1 MEMKNMQLF
10 ADNPTV
16 NVTTDS
22 GLSAENKTFYDRA
35 LIEEAQPN
43 LIHGQFGQKRP
54 IPRNG
59 GKRIQFR
66 RYASLPKALKPLTE
80 GVTPEGRK
88 LSATA
93 LEAEVN
99 QYGDFVCLSD
109 VLDLTAIDN
118 NVLEATKAVGRQAG
132 LTLDTITRNVLQSG
146 TNVYYCPK
154 AAANGQTTPVT
165 DRSGLDKTCV
175 LTVDV
180 VKKVAAMLK
189 AANAPRIAGDYV
201 CILHPYVAYD
211 IMSDPHW
218 EDMHKYCSPEN
229 MYEGE
234 IGRIAGVRFVE
245 TSEAAV
251 YKGAGDE
258 CPDGL
263 AVFGCLFLAEASRPL
278 SSSWAPPVPPI
289 LWISAAP
296 WAGRPCRRRRSLWSP
311 IWSGWSAAPPS
322 PPRRRPTKAEPEGRP
337 WPPPQKER
345 KDWSM
350 EEKRVTIR
358 LPLTRE
364 QREDVFVGINGK
376 TWLIKR
382 GEEVSVPW
390 IVAKV
395 LARKEKCL
403 AMAMEYEAQAAL
415 PLEKLNGEAGR

>member
-1 MEMKNMQLF
+1 MNITSLQHF

-22 GLSAENKTFYDRA
+22 KLSAENKTFYDRA
-35 LIEEAQPN
+35 LVEEAGPN

-54 IPRNG
+54 IPKNG

-93 LEAEVN
+93 VEAEVN

-146 TNVYYCPK
+146 TNVFYCPK
-154 AAANGQTTPVT
+154 VGANGVQTPVT
-165 DRSGLDKTCV
+165 DRSGLDKTCT

-189 AANAPRIAGDYV
+189 AANAPKIDGDYV

-211 IMSDPHW
+211 IMSDPRW
-218 EDMHKYCSPEN
+218 EEMHKYTTPEN
-229 MYEGE
+229 MYQGE

-251 YKGAGDE
+251 YKGAE
-258 CPDGL
+258 NSCPTGL
-263 AVFGCLFLAEASRPL
+263 AVFGCLFIAQGAYGVTEVTGGGLQTIIKQLGSAGTADPLDQRSTVGWKALQTAEILMEPYMVRVECCSAFSPTAEA
-278 SSSWAPPVPPI
+278 
-289 LWISAAP
+289 
-296 WAGRPCRRRRSLWSP
+296 
-311 IWSGWSAAPPS
+311 
-322 PPRRRPTKAEPEGRP
+322 
-337 WPPPQKER
+337 
-345 KDWSM
+345 
-350 EEKRVTIR
+350 
-358 LPLTRE
+358 
-364 QREDVFVGINGK
+364 N
-376 TWLIKR
+376 
-382 GEEVSVPW
+382 
-390 IVAKV
+390 
-395 LARKEKCL
+395 
-403 AMAMEYEAQAAL
+403 
-415 PLEKLNGEAGR
+415 

>member
-1 MEMKNMQLF
+1 MNIASLQHF

-22 GLSAENKTFYDRA
+22 KLSAENKTFYDRA
-35 LIEEAQPN
+35 LVEEAGPN

-54 IPRNG
+54 IPKNG

-80 GVTPEGRK
+80 GITPEGRK

-93 LEAEVN
+93 VEAEVN

-146 TNVYYCPK
+146 TNVFYCPK
-154 AAANGQTTPVT
+154 VGANGVQTPVT
-165 DRSGLDKTCV
+165 DRSGLDKTCT

-189 AANAPRIAGDYV
+189 AANAPKIDGDYV

-211 IMSDPHW
+211 IMSDPRW
-218 EDMHKYCSPEN
+218 EEMHKYTTPEN
-229 MYEGE
+229 MYQGE

-251 YKGAGDE
+251 YKGTE
-258 CPDGL
+258 NSCPTGL
-263 AVFGCLFLAEASRPL
+263 AVFGCLFIAQGAYGVTEVTGGGLQTIIKQLGSAGTADPLDQRSTVGWKALQTAEILMEPYMVRVECCSAFSPTAEA
-278 SSSWAPPVPPI
+278 
-289 LWISAAP
+289 
-296 WAGRPCRRRRSLWSP
+296 
-311 IWSGWSAAPPS
+311 
-322 PPRRRPTKAEPEGRP
+322 
-337 WPPPQKER
+337 
-345 KDWSM
+345 
-350 EEKRVTIR
+350 
-358 LPLTRE
+358 
-364 QREDVFVGINGK
+364 N
-376 TWLIKR
+376 
-382 GEEVSVPW
+382 
-390 IVAKV
+390 
-395 LARKEKCL
+395 
-403 AMAMEYEAQAAL
+403 
-415 PLEKLNGEAGR
+415 

>member
-1 MEMKNMQLF
+1 MEMKNLQLF

-54 IPRNG
+54 IPKNG

-218 EDMHKYCSPEN
+218 EDMHKYCNPEN

-263 AVFGCLFLAEASRPL
+263 AVFGCLFLAEGAYGVTEVTGGGLQTIVKQLGSAGTADPL
-278 SSSWAPPVPPI
+278 DQRSTVGWKALQTAEI
-289 LWISAAP
+289 LMEPYMVRVECCSAF
-296 WAGRPCRRRRSLWSP
+296 SP
-311 IWSGWSAAPPS
+311 
-322 PPRRRPTKAEPEGRP
+322 TAEA
-337 WPPPQKER
+337 
-345 KDWSM
+345 
-350 EEKRVTIR
+350 
-358 LPLTRE
+358 
-364 QREDVFVGINGK
+364 N
-376 TWLIKR
+376 
-382 GEEVSVPW
+382 
-390 IVAKV
+390 
-395 LARKEKCL
+395 
-403 AMAMEYEAQAAL
+403 
-415 PLEKLNGEAGR
+415 

>member
-1 MEMKNMQLF
+1 MNITSLQHF

-22 GLSAENKTFYDRA
+22 KLSAENKTFYDRA
-35 LIEEAQPN
+35 LVEEAGPN

-54 IPRNG
+54 IPKNG

-93 LEAEVN
+93 VEAEVN

-146 TNVYYCPK
+146 TNVFYCPK
-154 AAANGQTTPVT
+154 VGANGVQTPVT
-165 DRSGLDKTCV
+165 DRSGLDKTCT

-189 AANAPRIAGDYV
+189 AANAPKIDGDYV

-211 IMSDPHW
+211 IMSDPRW
-218 EDMHKYCSPEN
+218 EEMHKYTTPEN
-229 MYEGE
+229 MYQGE
-234 IGRIAGVRFVE
+234 IGRIAGVRLVE

-251 YKGAGDE
+251 YKGTE
-258 CPDGL
+258 NSCPTGL
-263 AVFGCLFLAEASRPL
+263 AVFGCLFIAQGAYGVTEVTGGGLQTIIKQLGSAGTADPLDQRSTVGWKALQTAEILMEPYMVRVECCSAFSPTAEA
-278 SSSWAPPVPPI
+278 
-289 LWISAAP
+289 
-296 WAGRPCRRRRSLWSP
+296 
-311 IWSGWSAAPPS
+311 
-322 PPRRRPTKAEPEGRP
+322 
-337 WPPPQKER
+337 
-345 KDWSM
+345 
-350 EEKRVTIR
+350 
-358 LPLTRE
+358 
-364 QREDVFVGINGK
+364 N
-376 TWLIKR
+376 
-382 GEEVSVPW
+382 
-390 IVAKV
+390 
-395 LARKEKCL
+395 
-403 AMAMEYEAQAAL
+403 
-415 PLEKLNGEAGR
+415 

>member
-1 MEMKNMQLF
+1 MNITSLQHF

-22 GLSAENKTFYDRA
+22 KLSAENKTFYDRA
-35 LIEEAQPN
+35 LVEEAGPN

-54 IPRNG
+54 IPKNG

-93 LEAEVN
+93 VEAEVN

-146 TNVYYCPK
+146 TNVFYCPK
-154 AAANGQTTPVT
+154 VGANGVQTPVT
-165 DRSGLDKTCV
+165 DRSGLDKTCT

-189 AANAPRIAGDYV
+189 AANAPKIDGDYV

-211 IMSDPHW
+211 IMSDPRW
-218 EDMHKYCSPEN
+218 EEMHKYTTPEN
-229 MYEGE
+229 MYQGE

-251 YKGAGDE
+251 YKGTE
-258 CPDGL
+258 NSCPTGL
-263 AVFGCLFLAEASRPL
+263 AVFGCLFLAQGAYGVTEVTGGGLQTIIKQL
-278 SSSWAPPVPPI
+278 SSAGTADPLDQRSTVGWKALQTAEI
-289 LWISAAP
+289 LMEPYMVRVECCSAF
-296 WAGRPCRRRRSLWSP
+296 SP
-311 IWSGWSAAPPS
+311 
-322 PPRRRPTKAEPEGRP
+322 TAEA
-337 WPPPQKER
+337 
-345 KDWSM
+345 
-350 EEKRVTIR
+350 
-358 LPLTRE
+358 
-364 QREDVFVGINGK
+364 N
-376 TWLIKR
+376 
-382 GEEVSVPW
+382 
-390 IVAKV
+390 
-395 LARKEKCL
+395 
-403 AMAMEYEAQAAL
+403 
-415 PLEKLNGEAGR
+415 

>member
-1 MEMKNMQLF
+1 MNITSLQHF

-22 GLSAENKTFYDRA
+22 KLSAENKTFYDRA
-35 LIEEAQPN
+35 LVEEAGPN

-54 IPRNG
+54 IPKNG

-66 RYASLPKALKPLTE
+66 RYASLPKALNPLTE

-93 LEAEVN
+93 VEAEVN

-146 TNVYYCPK
+146 TNVFYCPK
-154 AAANGQTTPVT
+154 VGANGVQTPVT
-165 DRSGLDKTCV
+165 DRSGLDKTCT

-189 AANAPRIAGDYV
+189 AANAPKIDGDYV

-211 IMSDPHW
+211 IMSDPRW
-218 EDMHKYCSPEN
+218 EEMHKYTTPEN
-229 MYEGE
+229 MYQGE

-251 YKGAGDE
+251 YKGTE
-258 CPDGL
+258 NSCSTGL
-263 AVFGCLFLAEASRPL
+263 AVFGCLFIAQGAYGVTEVTGGGLQTIIKQLGSAGTADPLDQRSTVGWKALQTAEILMEPYMVRVECCSAFSPTAEA
-278 SSSWAPPVPPI
+278 
-289 LWISAAP
+289 
-296 WAGRPCRRRRSLWSP
+296 
-311 IWSGWSAAPPS
+311 
-322 PPRRRPTKAEPEGRP
+322 
-337 WPPPQKER
+337 
-345 KDWSM
+345 
-350 EEKRVTIR
+350 
-358 LPLTRE
+358 
-364 QREDVFVGINGK
+364 N
-376 TWLIKR
+376 
-382 GEEVSVPW
+382 
-390 IVAKV
+390 
-395 LARKEKCL
+395 
-403 AMAMEYEAQAAL
+403 
-415 PLEKLNGEAGR
+415 

>member
-1 MEMKNMQLF
+1 MNITSLQHF

-22 GLSAENKTFYDRA
+22 KLSAENKTFYDRA
-35 LIEEAQPN
+35 LVEEAGPN

-54 IPRNG
+54 IPKNG

-93 LEAEVN
+93 VEAEVN

-146 TNVYYCPK
+146 TNVFYCPK
-154 AAANGQTTPVT
+154 VGANGVQTPVT
-165 DRSGLDKTCV
+165 DRSGLDKTCT

-189 AANAPRIAGDYV
+189 AANAPKIDGDYV

-211 IMSDPHW
+211 IMSDPRW
-218 EDMHKYCSPEN
+218 EEMHKYTTPEN
-229 MYEGE
+229 MYQGE

-251 YKGAGDE
+251 YKGTE
-258 CPDGL
+258 SSCPTGL
-263 AVFGCLFLAEASRPL
+263 AVFGCLFIAQGAYGVTEVTGGGLQTIIKQLGSAGTADPLDQRSTVGWKALQTAEILMEPYMVRVECCSAFSPTAEA
-278 SSSWAPPVPPI
+278 
-289 LWISAAP
+289 
-296 WAGRPCRRRRSLWSP
+296 
-311 IWSGWSAAPPS
+311 
-322 PPRRRPTKAEPEGRP
+322 
-337 WPPPQKER
+337 
-345 KDWSM
+345 
-350 EEKRVTIR
+350 
-358 LPLTRE
+358 
-364 QREDVFVGINGK
+364 N
-376 TWLIKR
+376 
-382 GEEVSVPW
+382 
-390 IVAKV
+390 
-395 LARKEKCL
+395 
-403 AMAMEYEAQAAL
+403 
-415 PLEKLNGEAGR
+415 

>member
-1 MEMKNMQLF
+1 MNITSLQHF

-22 GLSAENKTFYDRA
+22 KRSAENKTFYDRA
-35 LIEEAQPN
+35 LVEEAGPN

-54 IPRNG
+54 IPKNG

-93 LEAEVN
+93 VEAEVN

-146 TNVYYCPK
+146 TNVFYCPK
-154 AAANGQTTPVT
+154 VGANGVQTPVT
-165 DRSGLDKTCV
+165 DRSGLDKTCT

-189 AANAPRIAGDYV
+189 AANAPKIDGDYV

-211 IMSDPHW
+211 IMSDPRW
-218 EDMHKYCSPEN
+218 EEMHKYTTPEN
-229 MYEGE
+229 MYQGE

-251 YKGAGDE
+251 YKGTE
-258 CPDGL
+258 NSCPTGL
-263 AVFGCLFLAEASRPL
+263 AVFGCLFIAQGAYGVTEVTGGGLQTIIKQLGSAGTADPLDQRSTVGWKALQTAEILMEPYMVRVECCSAFSPTAEA
-278 SSSWAPPVPPI
+278 
-289 LWISAAP
+289 
-296 WAGRPCRRRRSLWSP
+296 
-311 IWSGWSAAPPS
+311 
-322 PPRRRPTKAEPEGRP
+322 
-337 WPPPQKER
+337 
-345 KDWSM
+345 
-350 EEKRVTIR
+350 
-358 LPLTRE
+358 
-364 QREDVFVGINGK
+364 N
-376 TWLIKR
+376 
-382 GEEVSVPW
+382 
-390 IVAKV
+390 
-395 LARKEKCL
+395 
-403 AMAMEYEAQAAL
+403 
-415 PLEKLNGEAGR
+415 

>member
-1 MEMKNMQLF
+1 MNITSLQHF

-22 GLSAENKTFYDRA
+22 KLSAENKTFYDRA
-35 LIEEAQPN
+35 LLEEAGPN

-54 IPRNG
+54 IPKNG

-93 LEAEVN
+93 VEAEVN

-146 TNVYYCPK
+146 TNVFYCPK
-154 AAANGQTTPVT
+154 VGANGVQTPVT
-165 DRSGLDKTCV
+165 DRSGLDKTCT

-189 AANAPRIAGDYV
+189 AANAPKIDGDYV

-211 IMSDPHW
+211 IMSDPRW
-218 EDMHKYCSPEN
+218 EEMHKYTTPEN
-229 MYEGE
+229 MYQGE

-251 YKGAGDE
+251 YKGTE
-258 CPDGL
+258 NSCPTGL
-263 AVFGCLFLAEASRPL
+263 AVFGCLFIAQGAYGVTEVTGGGLQTIIKQLGSAGTADPLDQRSTVGWKALQTAEILMEPYMVRVECCSAFSPTAEA
-278 SSSWAPPVPPI
+278 
-289 LWISAAP
+289 
-296 WAGRPCRRRRSLWSP
+296 
-311 IWSGWSAAPPS
+311 
-322 PPRRRPTKAEPEGRP
+322 
-337 WPPPQKER
+337 
-345 KDWSM
+345 
-350 EEKRVTIR
+350 
-358 LPLTRE
+358 
-364 QREDVFVGINGK
+364 N
-376 TWLIKR
+376 
-382 GEEVSVPW
+382 
-390 IVAKV
+390 
-395 LARKEKCL
+395 
-403 AMAMEYEAQAAL
+403 
-415 PLEKLNGEAGR
+415 

>member
-1 MEMKNMQLF
+1 MNITSLQHF

-22 GLSAENKTFYDRA
+22 KLSAENKTFYDRA
-35 LIEEAQPN
+35 LVEEAGPN

-54 IPRNG
+54 IPKNG

-93 LEAEVN
+93 VEAEVN

-146 TNVYYCPK
+146 TNVFYCPK
-154 AAANGQTTPVT
+154 VGANGVQTPVT
-165 DRSGLDKTCV
+165 DRSGLDETCT

-189 AANAPRIAGDYV
+189 AANAPKIDGDYV

-211 IMSDPHW
+211 IMSDPRW
-218 EDMHKYCSPEN
+218 EEMHKYTTPEN
-229 MYEGE
+229 MYQGE

-251 YKGAGDE
+251 YKGTE
-258 CPDGL
+258 NSCPTGL
-263 AVFGCLFLAEASRPL
+263 AVFGCLFLAQGAYGVTEVTGGGLQTIIKQLGSAGTADPLDQRSTVGWKALQTAEILMEPYMVRVECCSAFSPTAEA
-278 SSSWAPPVPPI
+278 
-289 LWISAAP
+289 
-296 WAGRPCRRRRSLWSP
+296 
-311 IWSGWSAAPPS
+311 
-322 PPRRRPTKAEPEGRP
+322 
-337 WPPPQKER
+337 
-345 KDWSM
+345 
-350 EEKRVTIR
+350 
-358 LPLTRE
+358 
-364 QREDVFVGINGK
+364 N
-376 TWLIKR
+376 
-382 GEEVSVPW
+382 
-390 IVAKV
+390 
-395 LARKEKCL
+395 
-403 AMAMEYEAQAAL
+403 
-415 PLEKLNGEAGR
+415 

>member
-1 MEMKNMQLF
+1 MNITSLQHF

-22 GLSAENKTFYDRA
+22 KLSAENKTFYDRA
-35 LIEEAQPN
+35 LVEEAGPN

-54 IPRNG
+54 IPKNG

-93 LEAEVN
+93 VEAEVN

-146 TNVYYCPK
+146 TNVFYCPK
-154 AAANGQTTPVT
+154 VGANGVQTPVT
-165 DRSGLDKTCV
+165 DRSGLDKTCT

-189 AANAPRIAGDYV
+189 AANAPKIDGDYV

-211 IMSDPHW
+211 IMSDPRW
-218 EDMHKYCSPEN
+218 EEMHKYTTPEN
-229 MYEGE
+229 MYQGE

-251 YKGAGDE
+251 YKGTE
-258 CPDGL
+258 NSCPTGL
-263 AVFGCLFLAEASRPL
+263 AVFGCLFIAQGAYGVTEVTGGGLQTIIKQLGWKALQTAEILMEPYMVRVECCSAFSPTAEA
-278 SSSWAPPVPPI
+278 
-289 LWISAAP
+289 
-296 WAGRPCRRRRSLWSP
+296 
-311 IWSGWSAAPPS
+311 
-322 PPRRRPTKAEPEGRP
+322 
-337 WPPPQKER
+337 
-345 KDWSM
+345 
-350 EEKRVTIR
+350 
-358 LPLTRE
+358 
-364 QREDVFVGINGK
+364 N
-376 TWLIKR
+376 
-382 GEEVSVPW
+382 
-390 IVAKV
+390 
-395 LARKEKCL
+395 
-403 AMAMEYEAQAAL
+403 
-415 PLEKLNGEAGR
+415 

>member
-1 MEMKNMQLF
+1 MNITSLQHF

-22 GLSAENKTFYDRA
+22 KLSAENKTFYDRA
-35 LIEEAQPN
+35 LVEEAGPN

-54 IPRNG
+54 IPKNG

-93 LEAEVN
+93 VEAEVN

-146 TNVYYCPK
+146 TNVFYCPK
-154 AAANGQTTPVT
+154 VGANGVQAPVT
-165 DRSGLDKTCV
+165 DRSGLDKTCT

-189 AANAPRIAGDYV
+189 AANAPKIDGDYV

-211 IMSDPHW
+211 IMSDPRW
-218 EDMHKYCSPEN
+218 EEMHKYTTPEN
-229 MYEGE
+229 MYQGE

-251 YKGAGDE
+251 YKGTE
-258 CPDGL
+258 NSCPTGL
-263 AVFGCLFLAEASRPL
+263 AVFGCLFLAQGAYGVTEVTGGGLQTIIKQLGSAGTADPLDQRSTVGWKALQTAEILMEPYMVRVECCSAFSPTAEA
-278 SSSWAPPVPPI
+278 
-289 LWISAAP
+289 
-296 WAGRPCRRRRSLWSP
+296 
-311 IWSGWSAAPPS
+311 
-322 PPRRRPTKAEPEGRP
+322 
-337 WPPPQKER
+337 
-345 KDWSM
+345 
-350 EEKRVTIR
+350 
-358 LPLTRE
+358 
-364 QREDVFVGINGK
+364 N
-376 TWLIKR
+376 
-382 GEEVSVPW
+382 
-390 IVAKV
+390 
-395 LARKEKCL
+395 
-403 AMAMEYEAQAAL
+403 
-415 PLEKLNGEAGR
+415 

>member
-1 MEMKNMQLF
+1 MNITSLQHF

-22 GLSAENKTFYDRA
+22 KLSAENKTFYDRA
-35 LIEEAQPN
+35 LVEEAGPN

-54 IPRNG
+54 IPKNG

-93 LEAEVN
+93 VEAEVN
-99 QYGDFVCLSD
+99 QFGDFVCLSD

-146 TNVYYCPK
+146 TNVFYCPK
-154 AAANGQTTPVT
+154 VGANGVQTPVT
-165 DRSGLDKTCV
+165 DRSGLDKTCT

-189 AANAPRIAGDYV
+189 AANAPKIDGDYV

-211 IMSDPHW
+211 IMSDPRW
-218 EDMHKYCSPEN
+218 EEMHKYTTPEN
-229 MYEGE
+229 MYQGE

-251 YKGAGDE
+251 YKGTE
-258 CPDGL
+258 NSCPTGL
-263 AVFGCLFLAEASRPL
+263 AVFGCLFIAQGAYGVTEVTGGGLQTIIKQLGSAGTADPLDQRSTVGWKALQTAEILMEPYMVRVECCSAFSPTAEA
-278 SSSWAPPVPPI
+278 
-289 LWISAAP
+289 
-296 WAGRPCRRRRSLWSP
+296 
-311 IWSGWSAAPPS
+311 
-322 PPRRRPTKAEPEGRP
+322 
-337 WPPPQKER
+337 
-345 KDWSM
+345 
-350 EEKRVTIR
+350 
-358 LPLTRE
+358 
-364 QREDVFVGINGK
+364 N
-376 TWLIKR
+376 
-382 GEEVSVPW
+382 
-390 IVAKV
+390 
-395 LARKEKCL
+395 
-403 AMAMEYEAQAAL
+403 
-415 PLEKLNGEAGR
+415 

>member
-1 MEMKNMQLF
+1 MNITSLQHF

-22 GLSAENKTFYDRA
+22 KLSAENKTFYDRA
-35 LIEEAQPN
+35 LVEEAGPN

-54 IPRNG
+54 IPKNG

-93 LEAEVN
+93 VEAEVN

-146 TNVYYCPK
+146 TKVFYCPK
-154 AAANGQTTPVT
+154 VGANGVQTPVT
-165 DRSGLDKTCV
+165 DRSGLDKTCT

-189 AANAPRIAGDYV
+189 AANAPKIDGDYV

-211 IMSDPHW
+211 IMSDPRW
-218 EDMHKYCSPEN
+218 EEMHKYTTPEN
-229 MYEGE
+229 MYQGE

-245 TSEAAV
+245 TYEAAV
-251 YKGAGDE
+251 YKGTE
-258 CPDGL
+258 NSCPTGL
-263 AVFGCLFLAEASRPL
+263 AVFGCLFLAQGAYGVTEVTGGGLQTIIKQLGSAGTADPLDQRSTVGWKALQTAEILMEPYMVRVECCSAFSPTAEA
-278 SSSWAPPVPPI
+278 
-289 LWISAAP
+289 
-296 WAGRPCRRRRSLWSP
+296 
-311 IWSGWSAAPPS
+311 
-322 PPRRRPTKAEPEGRP
+322 
-337 WPPPQKER
+337 
-345 KDWSM
+345 
-350 EEKRVTIR
+350 
-358 LPLTRE
+358 
-364 QREDVFVGINGK
+364 N
-376 TWLIKR
+376 
-382 GEEVSVPW
+382 
-390 IVAKV
+390 
-395 LARKEKCL
+395 
-403 AMAMEYEAQAAL
+403 
-415 PLEKLNGEAGR
+415 

>member
-1 MEMKNMQLF
+1 MNITSLQHF

-22 GLSAENKTFYDRA
+22 KLSAENKTFYDRA
-35 LIEEAQPN
+35 LVEEAGPN
-43 LIHGQFGQKRP
+43 LIHGQCGQKRP
-54 IPRNG
+54 IPKNG

-93 LEAEVN
+93 VEAEVN

-146 TNVYYCPK
+146 TNVFYCPK
-154 AAANGQTTPVT
+154 VGANGVQTPVT
-165 DRSGLDKTCV
+165 DRSGLDKTCT

-189 AANAPRIAGDYV
+189 AANAPKIDGDYV

-211 IMSDPHW
+211 IMSDPRW
-218 EDMHKYCSPEN
+218 EEMHKYTTPEN
-229 MYEGE
+229 MYQGE

-251 YKGAGDE
+251 YKGTE
-258 CPDGL
+258 NSCPTGL
-263 AVFGCLFLAEASRPL
+263 AVFGCLFLAQGAYGVTEVTGGGLQTIIKQLGSAGTADPLDQRSTVGWKALQTAEILMEPYMVRVECCSAFSPTAEA
-278 SSSWAPPVPPI
+278 
-289 LWISAAP
+289 
-296 WAGRPCRRRRSLWSP
+296 
-311 IWSGWSAAPPS
+311 
-322 PPRRRPTKAEPEGRP
+322 
-337 WPPPQKER
+337 
-345 KDWSM
+345 
-350 EEKRVTIR
+350 
-358 LPLTRE
+358 
-364 QREDVFVGINGK
+364 N
-376 TWLIKR
+376 
-382 GEEVSVPW
+382 
-390 IVAKV
+390 
-395 LARKEKCL
+395 
-403 AMAMEYEAQAAL
+403 
-415 PLEKLNGEAGR
+415 

>member
-1 MEMKNMQLF
+1 MNITSLQHF

-22 GLSAENKTFYDRA
+22 KLSAENKTFYDRA
-35 LIEEAQPN
+35 LVEEAGPN

-54 IPRNG
+54 IPKNG

-93 LEAEVN
+93 VEAEVN

-118 NVLEATKAVGRQAG
+118 NVLEATNAVGRQAG

-146 TNVYYCPK
+146 TNVFYCPK
-154 AAANGQTTPVT
+154 VGANGVQTPVT
-165 DRSGLDKTCV
+165 DRSGLDKTCT

-189 AANAPRIAGDYV
+189 AANAPKIDGDYV

-211 IMSDPHW
+211 IMSDPRW
-218 EDMHKYCSPEN
+218 EEMHKYTTPEN
-229 MYEGE
+229 MYQGE

-251 YKGAGDE
+251 YKGTE
-258 CPDGL
+258 NSCPTGL
-263 AVFGCLFLAEASRPL
+263 AVFGCLFLAQGAYGVTEVTGGGLQTIIKQLGSAGTADPLDQRSTVGWKALQTAEILMEPYMVRVECCSAFSPTAEA
-278 SSSWAPPVPPI
+278 
-289 LWISAAP
+289 
-296 WAGRPCRRRRSLWSP
+296 
-311 IWSGWSAAPPS
+311 
-322 PPRRRPTKAEPEGRP
+322 
-337 WPPPQKER
+337 
-345 KDWSM
+345 
-350 EEKRVTIR
+350 
-358 LPLTRE
+358 
-364 QREDVFVGINGK
+364 N
-376 TWLIKR
+376 
-382 GEEVSVPW
+382 
-390 IVAKV
+390 
-395 LARKEKCL
+395 
-403 AMAMEYEAQAAL
+403 
-415 PLEKLNGEAGR
+415 

>member
-1 MEMKNMQLF
+1 MNITSLQHF

-22 GLSAENKTFYDRA
+22 KLSAENKTFYDRS
-35 LIEEAQPN
+35 LVEEAGPN

-54 IPRNG
+54 IPKNG

-93 LEAEVN
+93 VEAEVN

-146 TNVYYCPK
+146 TNVFYCPK
-154 AAANGQTTPVT
+154 VGANGVQTPVT
-165 DRSGLDKTCV
+165 DRSGLDKTCT

-189 AANAPRIAGDYV
+189 AANAPKIDGDYV

-211 IMSDPHW
+211 IMSDPRW
-218 EDMHKYCSPEN
+218 EEMHKYTTPEN
-229 MYEGE
+229 MYQGE

-251 YKGAGDE
+251 YKGTE
-258 CPDGL
+258 NSCPTGL
-263 AVFGCLFLAEASRPL
+263 AVFGCLFIAQGAYGVTEVTGGGLQTIIKQLGSAGTADPLDQRSTVGWKALQTAEILMEPYMVRVECCSAFSPTAEA
-278 SSSWAPPVPPI
+278 
-289 LWISAAP
+289 
-296 WAGRPCRRRRSLWSP
+296 
-311 IWSGWSAAPPS
+311 
-322 PPRRRPTKAEPEGRP
+322 
-337 WPPPQKER
+337 
-345 KDWSM
+345 
-350 EEKRVTIR
+350 
-358 LPLTRE
+358 
-364 QREDVFVGINGK
+364 N
-376 TWLIKR
+376 
-382 GEEVSVPW
+382 
-390 IVAKV
+390 
-395 LARKEKCL
+395 
-403 AMAMEYEAQAAL
+403 
-415 PLEKLNGEAGR
+415 

>member
-1 MEMKNMQLF
+1 MNITSLQHF

-22 GLSAENKTFYDRA
+22 KLSAENKTFYDRA
-35 LIEEAQPN
+35 LVEEAGPN

-54 IPRNG
+54 IPKNG

-93 LEAEVN
+93 VEAEVS

-146 TNVYYCPK
+146 TNVFYCPK
-154 AAANGQTTPVT
+154 VGANGVQTPVT
-165 DRSGLDKTCV
+165 DRSGLDKTCT

-189 AANAPRIAGDYV
+189 AANAPKIDGDYV

-211 IMSDPHW
+211 IMSDPRW
-218 EDMHKYCSPEN
+218 EEMHKYTTPEN
-229 MYEGE
+229 MYQGE

-251 YKGAGDE
+251 YKGTE
-258 CPDGL
+258 NSCPTGL
-263 AVFGCLFLAEASRPL
+263 AVFGCLFIAQGAYGVTEVTGGGLQTIIKQLGSAGTADPLDQRSTVGWKALQTAEILMEPYMVRVECCSAFSPTAEA
-278 SSSWAPPVPPI
+278 
-289 LWISAAP
+289 
-296 WAGRPCRRRRSLWSP
+296 
-311 IWSGWSAAPPS
+311 
-322 PPRRRPTKAEPEGRP
+322 
-337 WPPPQKER
+337 
-345 KDWSM
+345 
-350 EEKRVTIR
+350 
-358 LPLTRE
+358 
-364 QREDVFVGINGK
+364 N
-376 TWLIKR
+376 
-382 GEEVSVPW
+382 
-390 IVAKV
+390 
-395 LARKEKCL
+395 
-403 AMAMEYEAQAAL
+403 
-415 PLEKLNGEAGR
+415 

>member
-1 MEMKNMQLF
+1 MNITSLQHF

-22 GLSAENKTFYDRA
+22 KLSAENKTFYDRA
-35 LIEEAQPN
+35 LVEEAGPN

-54 IPRNG
+54 IPKNG

-93 LEAEVN
+93 VEAEVN

-118 NVLEATKAVGRQAG
+118 NVLVATMAVGRQAG

-146 TNVYYCPK
+146 TNVFYCPK
-154 AAANGQTTPVT
+154 VGANGVQTPVT
-165 DRSGLDKTCV
+165 DRSGLDKTCT

-189 AANAPRIAGDYV
+189 AANAPKIDGDYV

-211 IMSDPHW
+211 IMSDPRW
-218 EDMHKYCSPEN
+218 EEMHKYTTPEN
-229 MYEGE
+229 MYQGE

-251 YKGAGDE
+251 YKGTE
-258 CPDGL
+258 NSCPTGL
-263 AVFGCLFLAEASRPL
+263 AVFGCLFLAQGAYGVTEVTGGGLQTIIKQLGSAGTADPLDQRSTVGWKALQTAEILMEPYMVRVECCSAFSPTAEA
-278 SSSWAPPVPPI
+278 
-289 LWISAAP
+289 
-296 WAGRPCRRRRSLWSP
+296 
-311 IWSGWSAAPPS
+311 
-322 PPRRRPTKAEPEGRP
+322 
-337 WPPPQKER
+337 
-345 KDWSM
+345 
-350 EEKRVTIR
+350 
-358 LPLTRE
+358 
-364 QREDVFVGINGK
+364 N
-376 TWLIKR
+376 
-382 GEEVSVPW
+382 
-390 IVAKV
+390 
-395 LARKEKCL
+395 
-403 AMAMEYEAQAAL
+403 
-415 PLEKLNGEAGR
+415 

>member
-1 MEMKNMQLF
+1 MNITSLQHF

-22 GLSAENKTFYDRA
+22 KLSAENKTFYDRA
-35 LIEEAQPN
+35 LVEEAGPN

-54 IPRNG
+54 IPKNG

-93 LEAEVN
+93 VEAEVN

-132 LTLDTITRNVLQSG
+132 LTLDTITRNVLHSG
-146 TNVYYCPK
+146 TNVFYCPK
-154 AAANGQTTPVT
+154 VGANGVQTPVT
-165 DRSGLDKTCV
+165 DRSGLDKTCT

-189 AANAPRIAGDYV
+189 AANAPKIDGDYV

-211 IMSDPHW
+211 IMSDPRW
-218 EDMHKYCSPEN
+218 EEMHKYTTPEN
-229 MYEGE
+229 MYQGE

-251 YKGAGDE
+251 YKGTE
-258 CPDGL
+258 NSCPTGL
-263 AVFGCLFLAEASRPL
+263 AVFGCLFIAQGAYGVTEVTGGGLQTIIKQLGSAGTADPLDQRSTVGWKALQTAEILMEPYMVRVECCSAFSPTAEA
-278 SSSWAPPVPPI
+278 
-289 LWISAAP
+289 
-296 WAGRPCRRRRSLWSP
+296 
-311 IWSGWSAAPPS
+311 
-322 PPRRRPTKAEPEGRP
+322 
-337 WPPPQKER
+337 
-345 KDWSM
+345 
-350 EEKRVTIR
+350 
-358 LPLTRE
+358 
-364 QREDVFVGINGK
+364 N
-376 TWLIKR
+376 
-382 GEEVSVPW
+382 
-390 IVAKV
+390 
-395 LARKEKCL
+395 
-403 AMAMEYEAQAAL
+403 
-415 PLEKLNGEAGR
+415 

>member
-1 MEMKNMQLF
+1 MNITSLQHF

-22 GLSAENKTFYDRA
+22 KLSAENKTFYDRA
-35 LIEEAQPN
+35 LVEEAGPN

-54 IPRNG
+54 IPKNG

-93 LEAEVN
+93 VEAEVN

-146 TNVYYCPK
+146 TNVFYCPK
-154 AAANGQTTPVT
+154 VGANGVQTPVT
-165 DRSGLDKTCV
+165 DRSGLDKTCT

-189 AANAPRIAGDYV
+189 AANAPKIDGDYV

-211 IMSDPHW
+211 IMSDPRW
-218 EDMHKYCSPEN
+218 EEMHKYTTPEN
-229 MYEGE
+229 MYQGE

-251 YKGAGDE
+251 YKGTE
-258 CPDGL
+258 NSCPTGL
-263 AVFGCLFLAEASRPL
+263 AVFGCLFIAQGAYGVTEVTGGGLQTIIKQLGSAGTADPLDQRSTVGWKALQTAE
-278 SSSWAPPVPPI
+278 I
-289 LWISAAP
+289 LQQAYLYRVECCSAF
-296 WAGRPCRRRRSLWSP
+296 SP
-311 IWSGWSAAPPS
+311 
-322 PPRRRPTKAEPEGRP
+322 E
-337 WPPPQKER
+337 
-345 KDWSM
+345 
-350 EEKRVTIR
+350 
-358 LPLTRE
+358 
-364 QREDVFVGINGK
+364 
-376 TWLIKR
+376 
-382 GEEVSVPW
+382 
-390 IVAKV
+390 AK
-395 LARKEKCL
+395 
-403 AMAMEYEAQAAL
+403 M
-415 PLEKLNGEAGR
+415 N